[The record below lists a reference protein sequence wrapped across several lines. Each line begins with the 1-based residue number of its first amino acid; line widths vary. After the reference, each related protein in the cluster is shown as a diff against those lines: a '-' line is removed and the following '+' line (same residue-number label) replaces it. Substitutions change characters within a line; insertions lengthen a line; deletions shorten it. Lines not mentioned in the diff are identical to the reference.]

1 MLKNMSFLSIDFY
14 AFFCGLERFW
24 VDFGR
29 PGPLQKMVK
38 NQKNRFW
45 SALGFPWSLRGGFGR
60 VLGGFGKGFG
70 NDFGLILGDLGWILG
85 GPLNFLIRFFIDF
98 LKLLVLIRE

>member
-1 MLKNMSFLSIDFY
+1 MRFFAALSDFGLILGGPGPSKKWLKIKKIDFG
-14 AFFCGLERFW
+14 AHW
-24 VDFGR
+24 VFHGR
-29 PGPLQKMVK
+29 
-38 NQKNRFW
+38 
-45 SALGFPWSLRGGFGR
+45 LGE
-60 VLGGFGKGFG
+60 VLGGFWKGFG